1 MSPKRGA
8 FSDYTIVISPKT
20 WYVLRICHPWDVARW
35 GVCNTP
41 LHWISKNQYVF
52 KINHVPDQLP
62 RPRQRPWF
70 SFAFFSFIKE
80 RALPGQGSF
89 SRYIFKIDLTST
101 SIPQFIFLLLHVP
114 GLLPRPRQRPWFSFA
129 FFSCIK
135 TRKEGRGMGAK
146 PPIFIPQDQ
155 YIRKMN
161 RVSIIHRIWISKTW
175 CVFGLYDRYNLK
187 NWRVSHIRHLWDG
200 VR

>member
-1 MSPKRGA
+1 M
-8 FSDYTIVISPKT
+8 YH
-20 WYVLRICHPWDVARW
+20 VLRIRHPWDDVRW

-41 LHWISKNQYVF
+41 LHGTSKNQYVL
-52 KINHVPDQLP
+52 KINHVPGQLP

-80 RALPGQGSF
+80 RPLPGQGSF

-135 TRKEGRGMGAK
+135 ERKEGRGMGAK
-146 PPIFIPQDQ
+146 PPIFRSQDQ
-155 YIRKMN
+155 YTRKTWSVFGLYDCYIRKMN
-161 RVSIIHRIWISKTW
+161 RVFIIHRIWISKTW
-175 CVFGLYDRYNLK
+175 CVFGLLDRYISK
-187 NWRVSHIRHLWDG
+187 T
-200 VR
+200 